1 MKVIGLTGNAGT
13 GKTSVARY
21 LKSLGAEVF
30 EADAVAK
37 KLTAPGEPLLS
48 KIIEVFG
55 PEYLLPDGSL
65 DRKKMR
71 RLIFTDPNARRKL
84 EEITHPAIAA
94 AIEKWLAE
102 LRKRP
107 TPPPVAVI
115 EAALLLEAGLE
126 RLADEVWVV
135 IADPDTVI
143 RRLMARDGIPPELA
157 EAMIAAQMPQ
167 EEKIRRANRVID
179 NSSGFNHTRDQ
190 VAYFFKKIMEE
201 QSDKNK

>member
-21 LKSLGAEVF
+21 LKSLGAEVL

-65 DRKKMR
+65 DRKKIR

-84 EEITHPAIAA
+84 EEITHPAITAVV
-94 AIEKWLAE
+94 EKWLAE
-102 LRKRP
+102 LRERQ
-107 TPPPVAVI
+107 TPPSVAVI

-126 RLADEVWVV
+126 RLVDEVWVV

-179 NSSGFNHTRDQ
+179 NSGGFNHTRDQ
-190 VAYFFKKIMEE
+190 VAYFFKKILEE

>member
-21 LKSLGAEVF
+21 LKSLGAEVI
-30 EADAVAK
+30 EADAVLK
-37 KLTAPGEPLLS
+37 KLTAPGEPLLA
-48 KIIEVFG
+48 KIIEAFG

-71 RLIFTDPNARRKL
+71 RLVFADPSARRKL
-84 EEITHPAIAA
+84 EEITHPAITQ
-94 AIEKWLAE
+94 AIENWLAE
-102 LRKRP
+102 LRQRP
-107 TPPPVAVI
+107 TPPQVAVI

-126 RLADEVWVV
+126 RFVDEVWVV
-135 IADPDTVI
+135 IAEPDTVI
-143 RRLMARDGIPPELA
+143 RRLMARDSIPPELA
-157 EAMIAAQMPQ
+157 QAMIAAQMPQ

-190 VAYFFKKIMEE
+190 VAYFFRKLVEE
-201 QSDKNK
+201 QSEKHQ

>member
-21 LKSLGAEVF
+21 LKSLGAEVL

-37 KLTAPGEPLLS
+37 KLTAPGEPLLG
-48 KIIEVFG
+48 KIVEVFG

-84 EEITHPAIAA
+84 EEITHPAITAV
-94 AIEKWLAE
+94 IEKWLAE
-102 LRKRP
+102 LRERP

-126 RLADEVWVV
+126 RLVDEVWVV
-135 IADPDTVI
+135 IADPDSVI

-157 EAMIAAQMPQ
+157 QAMIAAQMPQ
-167 EEKIRRANRVID
+167 EEKIQRANRVID

-190 VAYFFKKIMEE
+190 VAYFFKKILEE